1 MPVTVAIR
9 RRARPGQAQAL
20 IDATLPV
27 LGAAV
32 RQGSPSLARIFQGRD
47 DPHDLLLLG
56 EWASRDAFWATQPA
70 PDVIAQFDTLS
81 LGHPQRYML
90 EQLALF
96 ESVFQPVAAASGV
109 FLRWPTGTNPAAN
122 RSLWQLPHQQVRQ
135 QPGGVLHV
143 VYRDLD
149 DPDQLCAVNGWSSV
163 AAMELFL
170 QNLAPLLDALHA
182 ANAVQMNRFVGIT
195 RVELN
200 AHTGT

>member
-20 IDATLPV
+20 IDASLPV

-47 DPHDLLLLG
+47 DPHDLMLLG
-56 EWASRDAFWATQPA
+56 EWASQVAFWATQPP
-70 PDVIAQFDTLS
+70 PDVVAQFDALTL
-81 LGHPQRYML
+81 GDPQRVML

-96 ESVFQPVAAASGV
+96 ESVFQPVAAVSGA
-109 FLRWPTGTNPAAN
+109 FLRWPTGTNPALN
-122 RSLWQLPHQQVRQ
+122 RSVWQLPHQQVRQ
-135 QPGGVLHV
+135 QPGGVLHA

-149 DPDQLCAVNGWSSV
+149 DPDHLCAINGWSS
-163 AAMELFL
+163 ATAMELFL

-182 ANAVQMNRFVGIT
+182 TNAVQLTRFVGIT
-195 RVELN
+195 RVELI
-200 AHTGT
+200 ARTGT

>member
-9 RRARPGQAQAL
+9 RRARQGQAQAL

-56 EWASRDAFWATQPA
+56 EWASSAAYLATRPPPA
-70 PDVIAQFDTLS
+70 IINQFDALTE
-81 LGHPQRYML
+81 GDPQHYML

-109 FLRWPTGTNPAAN
+109 FLRWPTGTNPALN
-122 RSLWQLPHQQVRQ
+122 RSAWQLPHQQVRQ

-143 VYRDLD
+143 VYRDLE
-149 DPDQLCAVNGWSSV
+149 DPDRLCAMNGWSSV

-182 ANAVQMNRFVGIT
+182 TNGVQMTRFVGIT

-200 AHTGT
+200 AHTGP